1 MEVSHKV
8 NVILA
13 GVFRSLLAAA
23 QAKWTAAG
31 QSNQPDRAGANENPE
46 TSAVFALRSALPVLR
61 AKPSGK
67 IQQAG
72 QEPLS
77 RAFAKNAEG
86 AGHKRKCHEGDLP
99 ILMLWRKAQESTY
112 IDATVIAVHGD
123 LVKLELRLELRPD
136 KRRDRELLYLE
147 TPDQDEA
154 LVVIPCPPKYE
165 LPRKANLHHPLS
177 WRRPGSRRHSRH
189 HGLRFMIR

>member
-1 MEVSHKV
+1 
-8 NVILA
+8 ILA

-136 KRRDRELLYLE
+136 KRRR
-147 TPDQDEA
+147 
-154 LVVIPCPPKYE
+154 
-165 LPRKANLHHPLS
+165 S
-177 WRRPGSRRHSRH
+177 WRTYIIRFPGD
-189 HGLRFMIR
+189 GLDRDDIHDITDYDL